1 MVSPLHHLDDPVE
14 FARERDAFVEAALSL
29 LTGSET
35 VNLQVTEVIRRA
47 GRHNVVFYRVF
58 GSKEGLTLA
67 VVEEAVRRTAAVLE
81 RHLEGVSSPEA
92 AVRTWARTLLERSA
106 SGLAA
111 EGTQALA
118 LDRFRLMRR
127 FPGAQ
132 DTTTRPL
139 SLPLERVLR
148 QAGNPQAT
156 LLSEAALE
164 LIMSRQAGWIALQ
177 HRPTPAEITT
187 YADLTVRLVGLDGPA
202 APDVETVS
210 IR

>member
-1 MVSPLHHLDDPVE
+1 MVSPLHHLDDPVA
-14 FARERDAFVEAALSL
+14 FARERDAFVTAALDL
-29 LTGSET
+29 LTGSDS

-47 GRHNVVFYRVF
+47 GRHNVVFYRIF

-81 RHLEGVSSPEA
+81 RHLEGDHAPA
-92 AVRTWARTLLERSA
+92 DAVRIWAQTLLTRSA
-106 SGLAA
+106 SGTAA

-127 FPGAQ
+127 FPDAQ

-139 SLPLERVLR
+139 SVPLEQVLR
-148 QAGNPQAT
+148 QAGVPRSE

-177 HRPTPAEITT
+177 HRPTTDEIRT
-187 YADLTVRLVGLDGPA
+187 YADLAVRLVGLSG
-202 APDVETVS
+202 
-210 IR
+210 